1 MIKSFTAILAA
12 MIISAANIA
21 VAESRYI
28 TDITYVP
35 IRSGPGNEFRILH
48 SGLKSG
54 TKMTLLE
61 APEDSDW
68 TKVVTEGGIE
78 GWVRSQYLISTPTAR
93 LVLIETQSKL
103 QQTEK
108 KLSQLQTELN
118 ELQSEHRTLSNLSVK
133 QVKER
138 DQYAEELHKLKTL
151 AADSINLN
159 QRYQELLAKH
169 EMMNTEFDAVQ
180 AENDRLKSDKTISQ
194 WLFGAGLLITGM
206 ILMIILPALRPKK
219 RNSDWAD

>member
-1 MIKSFTAILAA
+1 MKSFAA
-12 MIISAANIA
+12 VFGAMLLSAASLA
-21 VAESRYI
+21 DTRYI

-54 TKMTLLE
+54 IKMTVLE

-78 GWVRSQYLISTPTAR
+78 GWVRSQYLINSPTAR
-93 LVLIETQSKL
+93 LQLIEAQAKLNQSSQQVVKL
-103 QQTEK
+103 QTQ
-108 KLSQLQTELN
+108 LN
-118 ELQSEHRTLSNLSVK
+118 ELQAEHSTLSNVSIK
-133 QVKER
+133 QSKER
-138 DQYAEELHKLKTL
+138 DQYYDELKQLKAL

-159 QRYQELLAKH
+159 QRYQDLLAKH
-169 EMMNTEFDAVQ
+169 DMINTEFDAVR
-180 AENDRLKSDKTISQ
+180 AENDRLKSDKTIGQ
-194 WLFGAGLLITGM
+194 WLFGAGLLVSGM
-206 ILMIILPALRPKK
+206 ILMIILPALRPQK